1 MGEKGYVPPYT
12 ITNKTVN
19 LISDISEILTKL
31 TINDAMNQNPKLRRE
46 NRIQTIHASLA
57 IENNSLSLDQVTDI
71 INGKRVLGAP
81 REICEVKNA
90 FEVYERLLQ
99 MNPYSIKDMLT
110 AHKVL
115 MNELTEEAG
124 VFRSGRVGIFAGEV
138 LVHMAPP
145 ADKVPQLI
153 SELINWT
160 LSAEAHPLIK
170 SCVFHY
176 EFEFIHPFAD
186 GNGRM
191 GRMWQTLLL
200 YQENPVF
207 GWLPVETI
215 VANRQSEYYDA
226 IQRSTKENDSAI
238 FAEFMLTALAE
249 AIAEFKNNQGS
260 VGTPLEPPLSKTEQS
275 VLDTILS
282 NPYATYQEIAQKID
296 KTPKTV
302 QRALVS
308 LKDRGIV
315 SRVGSD
321 KTGHWVISN
330 T

>member
-57 IENNSLSLDQVTDI
+57 IENNSLSLEQVTDI

-176 EFEFIHPFAD
+176 EFEFIHPFSY

-260 VGTPLEPPLSKTEQS
+260 VGTPLEPPLSKTEQA

-282 NPYATYQEIAQKID
+282 NPYATYQEIAQKIE